1 MLGIIKLVRK
11 LIVAFILVLVGI
23 ALATRPSEQKHKDAF
38 DKESGVGGS
47 IASGVLVWATGGEW
61 KYHNNWVYSTR
72 TLTSG
77 GKETTVSR
85 GAFGIVWMVDS
96 K

>member
-1 MLGIIKLVRK
+1 MLGIFK
-11 LIVAFILVLVGI
+11 LIRTLILAVIFILVGV
-23 ALATRPSEQKHKDAF
+23 ALATRPGEAAHKAAF
-38 DKESGVGGS
+38 EKESGVGGS

-61 KYHNNWVYSTR
+61 KYHNNWIYSTR

-85 GAFGIVWMVDS
+85 GAFGMVWMVDS